1 MSLKFQEFS
10 FFRDILNHVYVCMLS
25 HVQLFAT
32 PWMVAL
38 QAPLSI
44 RFSRQ
49 GYWDGLS
56 FLPLG
61 DLPDSGIK
69 LASFAS
75 PVLSRKIVYQVCHLE
90 IDPRP
95 CLSLSTFLLFPWIF
109 ALILKNLILNY
120 FFNFSWWFLF
130 FLLTTAYVF
139 SLLKP
144 ITLYFPFILS
154 KEIQNVF

>member
-25 HVQLFAT
+25 HVQLFVT